1 MKFSRKPFEEPKLV
15 LVPIVDVL
23 LAVFLFLAILAF
35 KEPFI
40 SVFVQLPSG
49 NGEKIQNLPV
59 NILIDA
65 KGNIFLGKKKISF
78 NELEKFLK
86 EKNPTTVNIYAD
98 EKTPYKYIAEV
109 LSLLQKLKIYGVNLV
124 MKKKG

>member
-1 MKFSRKPFEEPKLV
+1 MKLSRKPFEEPKLV
-15 LVPIVDVL
+15 LIPIVDVL

-49 NGEKIQNLPV
+49 NGEKLHNLPV

-65 KGNIFLGKKKISF
+65 KGDIFIGKKKVSF
-78 NELEKFLK
+78 EELKGFLK
-86 EKNPTTVNIYAD
+86 EKNPTTVNVYAD
-98 EKTPYKYIAEV
+98 ERTPYKYVAKV
-109 LSLLQKLKIYGVNLV
+109 LSLLQELKIYGVNLV